1 MVPEMESHGASTA
14 KGQAQVMEHLGVGEK
29 EIGRPVRATME
40 SILLDE
46 TPSGVEVFMY
56 RNACEADA
64 VIFKQGQPTH
74 HLPRNRR
81 EWSNEDARYR
91 ARQAE
96 ERPLGPCSGLGTY
109 TAPSPRPPVWP

>member
-14 KGQAQVMEHLGVGEK
+14 KGQAQVVEHLGVGEK

-64 VIFKQGQPTH
+64 VILVNRVNPHTTFRATVESGPTTM
-74 HLPRNRR
+74 L
-81 EWSNEDARYR
+81 AI
-91 ARQAE
+91 
-96 ERPLGPCSGLGTY
+96 GLGKQK
-109 TAPSPRPPVWP
+109 SVH